1 MSLSEWP
8 EGVGVRFSE
17 MRVFHPRPLLT
28 DVVGPALSVE
38 GVIGLLPSRNLRTLA
53 RFSVGIASMVRLI
66 PDRAMALHRFD
77 GGLHAACP
85 MRSDGCAGGSGLM
98 IVIFERSIEN
108 RSSR

>member
-53 RFSVGIASMVRLI
+53 RFSVGIASMVRHHLGQ
-66 PDRAMALHRFD
+66 AMGFHRSH
-77 GGLHAACP
+77 GGLIAACP
-85 MRSDGCAGGSGLM
+85 MRSSGCAGGLGSM
-98 IVIFERSIEN
+98 MVSIERSIEN

>member
-17 MRVFHPRPLLT
+17 MRVFHPMPLLT

-38 GVIGLLPSRNLRTLA
+38 GVIGLLPSRMSKTSG

-66 PDRAMALHRFD
+66 PDRAMALHRFN

-98 IVIFERSIEN
+98 MVIIERSIEN